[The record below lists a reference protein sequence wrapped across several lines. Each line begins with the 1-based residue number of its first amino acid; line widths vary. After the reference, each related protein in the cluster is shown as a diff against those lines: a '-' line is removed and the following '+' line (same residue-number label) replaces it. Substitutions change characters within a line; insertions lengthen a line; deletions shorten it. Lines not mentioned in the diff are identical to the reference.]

1 MTEPVKKSLSS
12 ILKTAM
18 EAKNAN
24 KATKT
29 KKSKNTSI
37 DNGGNELKTQNQ
49 NKPKVTRRSSRGG

>member
-1 MTEPVKKSLSS
+1 MTEPVKQSLSN

-24 KATKT
+24 KPEKKT
-29 KKSKNTSI
+29 KGKKNSVNT
-37 DNGGNELKTQNQ
+37 GGNELKTQNQ